1 MNPATII
8 DKIRATGVDLGV
20 TPDYRL
26 SVTGKSIKPEQ
37 IEYLKD
43 HRDEIVDHLCREQF
57 QFEVLRITLPDDRGF
72 IVKRLQYASNQ
83 TRLAVVRRWHSEF
96 AKAWQAEPDGI
107 AKDNAGRY
115 RANSWLLE
123 LDVIRACAPAFTPI
137 TENPSP
143 SVTYT
148 QKN

>member
-37 IEYLKD
+37 IEYLKA
-43 HRDEIVDHLCREQF
+43 HRDEIIDRLCGEQF
-57 QFEVLRITLPDDRGF
+57 QFEVLRITLPDDVGF
-72 IVKRLQYASNQ
+72 IVNRLQYASNQ

-96 AKAWQAEPDGI
+96 AKAWQAEPEGVG
-107 AKDNAGRY
+107 KDNAGRF
-115 RANSWLLE
+115 RANSWLRE
-123 LDVIRACAPAFTPI
+123 LNIDTFCDFLIQPTG
-137 TENPSP
+137 TS
-143 SVTYT
+143 YH
-148 QKN
+148 